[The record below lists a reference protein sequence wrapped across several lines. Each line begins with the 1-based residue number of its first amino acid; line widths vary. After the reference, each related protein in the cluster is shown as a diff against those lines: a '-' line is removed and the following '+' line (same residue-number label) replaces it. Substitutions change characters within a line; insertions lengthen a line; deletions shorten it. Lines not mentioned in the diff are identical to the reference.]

1 MSRPLRID
9 VQDGWYHVTARGI
22 ERRNIYQNGREY
34 EHFLEVLAEMTERY
48 GVEVHA
54 YALMGNHYHLLL
66 RTPHANAS
74 VALQWLNVS
83 YSAWFNNRRQRVGH
97 VFQGRFGSVLIDGQG
112 AWLLKASIYIHL
124 NPVRIRLLGLDK
136 TAHRAERR
144 GLKQPDHEVIAQRLA
159 ALRAYRWSSY
169 PAYAGFASAPNWL
182 RVDEVLK
189 RASGQ
194 QAYRRR
200 VQQYVTRGISP
211 EGFDNYRDRLALGSR
226 QILNTARK
234 TLGRVSSEQPQRAQL
249 AQLVPLD
256 KIVKVVEA
264 FRGERWAVFSAR
276 HGDWSRELVFY
287 LARKRS
293 GLTLQQIGT
302 ALNVHNYKTVS
313 KALQRFA
320 LSLAS
325 EHGRRAVAEDCL
337 AQLSNVET

>member
-22 ERRNIYQNGREY
+22 ERRNIFQNAREY
-34 EHFLEVLAEMTERY
+34 EHFLELLAEMTERY

-83 YSAWFNNRRQRVGH
+83 YSAWFNKRRQRVGH
-97 VFQGRFGSVLIDGQG
+97 VFQGRFGSVLIDDQG
-112 AWLLKASIYIHL
+112 AWMLNASIYIHL
-124 NPVRIRLLGLDK
+124 NPVRIRLLGLDNM
-136 TAHRAERR
+136 AHRAESR
-144 GLKQPDHEVIAQRLA
+144 GLKQPHREVIAQRLA

-169 PAYAGFASAPNWL
+169 LAYAGFASAPNWL

-194 QAYRRR
+194 RAYRRR
-200 VQQYVTRGISP
+200 VQQYATSGMSP
-211 EGFDNYRDRLALGSR
+211 EGFENYRDRLALGTR

-249 AQLVPLD
+249 VPLD
-256 KIVKVVEA
+256 KIVKIVEA
-264 FRGERWAVFSAR
+264 FHGERWSVFSAR

-302 ALNVHNYKTVS
+302 ALNVNNYKTVS

-320 LSLAS
+320 LSLANDPD
-325 EHGRRAVAEDCL
+325 RRAAAEDCL